1 MLSYVVSE
9 CARETNEEKRKKEKS
24 LILNKDIK
32 QICTSFKKEIHLMN
46 MICWQI
52 NNMILYDS

>member
-32 QICTSFKKEIHLMN
+32 QICTSFKKEI
-46 MICWQI
+46 QK
-52 NNMILYDS
+52 YDLLANK